1 MGNLRTFSKASAG
14 GGRVDRGR
22 YAPSKMKT
30 IMRMLVLTGAAY
42 TLATKSGRARLKRA
56 RETYTRE
63 VNSGSRPIEA
73 VGTAVAAF
81 VGRAPDDPAR

>member
-1 MGNLRTFSKASAG
+1 
-14 GGRVDRGR
+14 
-22 YAPSKMKT
+22 MKS
-30 IMRMLVLTGAAY
+30 IVRMLVLAGAAY
-42 TLATKSGRARLKRA
+42 TLATKSGRGRLTRA

-81 VGRAPDDPAR
+81 VGAAPETPLT